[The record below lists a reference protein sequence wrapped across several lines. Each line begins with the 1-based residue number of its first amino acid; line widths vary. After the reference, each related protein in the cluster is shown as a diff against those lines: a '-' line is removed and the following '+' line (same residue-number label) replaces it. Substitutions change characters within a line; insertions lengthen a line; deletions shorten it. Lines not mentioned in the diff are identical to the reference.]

1 MHLIK
6 GLSTG
11 FFITGTDTGVGKT
24 VITAGLLGILR
35 RRGINAV
42 ALKPVQ
48 TGAICKSGRVFSEDA
63 HFYRIAADVGYE
75 DNALTLNMYCLE
87 LPLAPAVAAD
97 LEGKTIELDLILDHV
112 ERMAGKHEF
121 VLVEGAGGLLVP
133 LIGSQITV
141 ADLALLLGLP
151 LLIVARPGL
160 GTINHT
166 ALTVA
171 CAKAKGL
178 TVAGIV
184 INGYNHQNPSLAEE
198 TNPKVIEDM
207 TGVPVVGLMPKVDEL
222 SVEEAKLGELLSTAE
237 RYIDVDA
244 LLGGINDEQK
254 NG

>member
-1 MHLIK
+1 
-6 GLSTG
+6 
-11 FFITGTDTGVGKT
+11 
-24 VITAGLLGILR
+24 
-35 RRGINAV
+35 
-42 ALKPVQ
+42 
-48 TGAICKSGRVFSEDA
+48 
-63 HFYRIAADVGYE
+63 
-75 DNALTLNMYCLE
+75 MYCLE